1 MLRKTSIA
9 VLSITLGLMSA
20 PLSAGPHG
28 HAHGKGEM
36 EITVQD
42 GSIRAIFR
50 TPMESLLGF
59 EHAPKT
65 EAQKTAVTQ
74 LKNKLSNPTLFFAP
88 TPAAQCA
95 AGAAEASS
103 TLFAGQVSGG
113 HSDLEYRFSFKCSNV
128 QALQGLDALLFA
140 DYPRLHEIR
149 ALVVNNTEQRS
160 VTLKKRSRAIPLN

>member
-9 VLSITLGLMSA
+9 ALSITLGLMSA

-36 EITVQD
+36 ELTLQD

-50 TPMESLLGF
+50 TPMDSLLGF

-65 EAQKTAVTQ
+65 EAQKAAVAQ
-74 LKNKLSNPTLFFAP
+74 LKSKLSDPALFFIP

-103 TLFAGQVSGG
+103 ALFTGQVSGG
-113 HSDLEYRFSFKCSNV
+113 HSDLEYRFSFQCANI
-128 QALQGLDALLFA
+128 QALKSIEALLFA

-149 ALVVNNTEQRS
+149 AIVVDPKGQRS
-160 VTLKKRSRAIPLN
+160 VTLKKRSRTIPLN